1 MVERAPPHHHV
12 YISQVLLMTVSFL
25 VVHGPTARKRNRFNK
40 QNNSK
45 KSQIRTHAMLAPAAR
60 HNNTIIA
67 KRPIEE
73 RYKIVAK

>member
-1 MVERAPPHHHV
+1 MCT

-25 VVHGPTARKRNRFNK
+25 VVHEPTARKRNRFNK

-45 KSQIRTHAMLAPAAR
+45 NHKSEHPMLAPAAR
-60 HNNTIIA
+60 HNNMIIA